1 MVSAMTYDVA
11 RVRGLFPSLGDGWIH
26 LDPQAGSQIPDSVAS
41 TVSKAFRALVSQPG
55 GVYPAARQSQTVV
68 DAARQAVADLVGG
81 VPAGVVLG
89 PSRGILLSTLAEA
102 LPPRVWLGSTAVV
115 SRLDDEPNVIGWLR
129 AADRYGARVRWAEVD
144 IENGE
149 LPSWQ
154 YTDLLD
160 DSTAVVA
167 VTAASSTIGTATDI
181 AAIGAAAHEV
191 GALFVVDATSAA
203 PYSVL
208 DIEAMGADVLVVSA
222 ERWGGPQVAALAF
235 RDPGRIATLRPS
247 GLSTSTSGP
256 ARLEVDG
263 LHHALLAG
271 LAASVEHL
279 ASLDE
284 AGTGSRRERLLT
296 SMGSLNAYLRRLTAY
311 LAESVSHLD
320 FVHMVGSASERV
332 PTASFT
338 VDGVTADKVAR
349 RLADNGI
356 CALVDQP
363 SRVLDV
369 IGVGDVGGAIT
380 IGLGQYSTPY
390 EVDQFVRCLGSLG

>member
-1 MVSAMTYDVA
+1 M
-11 RVRGLFPSLGDGWIH
+11 
-26 LDPQAGSQIPDSVAS
+26 
-41 TVSKAFRALVSQPG
+41 
-55 GVYPAARQSQTVV
+55 
-68 DAARQAVADLVGG
+68 
-81 VPAGVVLG
+81 
-89 PSRGILLSTLAEA
+89 
-102 LPPRVWLGSTAVV
+102 
-115 SRLDDEPNVIGWLR
+115 
-129 AADRYGARVRWAEVD
+129 
-144 IENGE
+144 
-149 LPSWQ
+149 
-154 YTDLLD
+154 
-160 DSTAVVA
+160 
-167 VTAASSTIGTATDI
+167 
-181 AAIGAAAHEV
+181 
-191 GALFVVDATSAA
+191 
-203 PYSVL
+203 
-208 DIEAMGADVLVVSA
+208 
-222 ERWGGPQVAALAF
+222 
-235 RDPGRIATLRPS
+235 
-247 GLSTSTSGP
+247 
-256 ARLEVDG
+256 
-263 LHHALLAG
+263 
-271 LAASVEHL
+271 EHL

-390 EVDQFVRCLGSLG
+390 EVDQLVRCLGSLG